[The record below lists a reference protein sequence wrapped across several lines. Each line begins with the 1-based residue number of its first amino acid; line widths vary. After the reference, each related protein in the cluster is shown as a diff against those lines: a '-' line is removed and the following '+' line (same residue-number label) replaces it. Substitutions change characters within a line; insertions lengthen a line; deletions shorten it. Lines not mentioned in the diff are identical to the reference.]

1 MKKDS
6 NSRRNFIKNSGL
18 IFSMM
23 AIEANFLLDDKG
35 EVFRDELL
43 KKISSINDEII
54 ESLLLKQISDPEGR
68 WDGGVK
74 DIYEVPHAH
83 ATMNFVIKLSSAYAS
98 PYSKFYLSNRLRKAI
113 TKAMKCIVLVQHDD
127 GTIDLHSTNFH
138 STPDT
143 AFFV

>member
-1 MKKDS
+1 
-6 NSRRNFIKNSGL
+6 
-18 IFSMM
+18 M
-23 AIEANFLLDDKG
+23 AIEANFLLANEG
-35 EVFRDELL
+35 EILLDELL
-43 KKISSINDEII
+43 RKLSSLNDGNI
-54 ESLLLKQISDPEGR
+54 ESLILKQISYPGSR

-98 PYSKFYLSNRLRKAI
+98 PFSKFYLSDRLRKAI
-113 TKAMKCIVLVQHDD
+113 TKAMKCIVRVQHYD

-143 AFFV
+143 AFLASL